1 MNLGFSSE
9 EAAALCERLS
19 FAHHIPR
26 SLRYEA
32 RHELYNLVKKTPE
45 LFPSWYARQ
54 LDFVPPAGYRPM
66 NCSVTRFQ
74 GKTLI
79 AVRCTNY
86 YIDADGPHTIE
97 TLPNWSQNYLG
108 SLSDDLVDGH
118 FLRMSLPER
127 EDKHVPGAPSGFED
141 CRIFEHKEALCGIMV
156 RCDQN
161 QEAWPEQWLGEITTS
176 GHFKHAW
183 RLRSPFKRQ
192 KEKNWIPVPT
202 QGGIFFIYSHDP
214 TVVINE
220 FSNLIASSRPA
231 GLADHLRGSS
241 QGIPFRGGILA
252 LVHEVTLWGN
262 WPKNIHRFAWYDE
275 EWKLARLSP
284 GFLFP
289 SFFKE
294 EYLNGYQYGMGL
306 CWHPDEKRLLVS
318 YSVGDGQAWIS
329 SIEADDVASTLRGF

>member
-19 FAHHIPR
+19 FAQNIPADIR
-26 SLRYEA
+26 GQA
-32 RHELYNLVKKTPE
+32 RRELYKLVKKTPE
-45 LFPSWYARQ
+45 LFPSWSARQ

-74 GKTLI
+74 DRILI

-86 YIDADGPHTIE
+86 YIDAEGPHPIE
-97 TLPNWSQNYLG
+97 NLPNWSQTYLG
-108 SLSDDLVDGH
+108 VLSDNLIDCL
-118 FLRMSLPER
+118 FLRMSMPEVK
-127 EDKHVPGAPSGFED
+127 DCPVSGAPSGFED
-141 CRIFEHKEALCGIMV
+141 CRIFEHDGALWGIMC

-161 QEAWPEQWLGEITTS
+161 QEAWPEQWLGEISMT
-176 GHFKHAW
+176 GYLKHVR
-183 RLRSPFKRQ
+183 RLRSPFQRT
-192 KEKNWIPVPT
+192 KEKNWIPVPVRS
-202 QGGIFFIYSHDP
+202 GLLFIYSHDP
-214 TVVINE
+214 TVVI
-220 FSNLIASSRPA
+220 SDGCKLIMSSRPS
-231 GLADHLRGSS
+231 GMADHLRGSS
-241 QGIPFRGGILA
+241 QGIPFRGGVLA
-252 LVHEVTLWGN
+252 LVHAVTMWKN